1 MHQAVLLTAPGAS
14 SQGSNLAKLLDFFGV
29 PWQNS
34 TAKEFFAQI
43 HEGDENSIKF
53 RLLSS
58 AGAFL
63 EVIDRLKGNPE
74 DVRLWSRRVHSA
86 FVYAGDSPEILQKLA
101 RRLTGDD
108 ATVVREMNST
118 AGDLR
123 VTDQWNGFCAVMA
136 GVRVAASAADV
147 QPSLILNGSNRS
159 GRNIIAA
166 DGGATFLT
174 LGYENVAVFLSS
186 SESVIDIDSELTSEN
201 FDIRKNFLTAVP
213 IVLYIR
219 WAFADACWNSPE
231 ANACLVIDDP
241 LLKPDYGC
249 VNFKELLALMERHHF
264 ATNIAFI
271 PWNWRRS
278 NPDVVRLFTQRP
290 EHYSISIHG
299 SDHVAAEFGSRD
311 REQLYWK
318 IKRAVDRMSDH
329 ETSTGISHEKVM
341 VFPQGIFSEA
351 AMDVLKRSNF
361 TAAVNTDVLSV
372 DPHPPAIRISDVWDV
387 ALMRYGSFP
396 IFTRRYP
403 EQEIANFAF
412 DILLGKPCI
421 IGCHHDFCRD
431 RYKHLLELVNG
442 LNRLVR
448 PLSWRSL
455 GEVVKR
461 SFRQRE
467 FSAGAME
474 IEMYG
479 TELQL
484 ENYSGQRQRYLI
496 QRREPEPS
504 DIRDVRADSSQ
515 LTWSFADG
523 WVRFELELEG
533 DQEATIR
540 IQFRDMIAGSDGK
553 ENFSYRVKTRLR
565 RYLSE
570 VRDNYIVTTKL
581 RFADFVSR

>member
-1 MHQAVLLTAPGAS
+1 
-14 SQGSNLAKLLDFFGV
+14 
-29 PWQNS
+29 
-34 TAKEFFAQI
+34 
-43 HEGDENSIKF
+43 
-53 RLLSS
+53 
-58 AGAFL
+58 
-63 EVIDRLKGNPE
+63 
-74 DVRLWSRRVHSA
+74 
-86 FVYAGDSPEILQKLA
+86 
-101 RRLTGDD
+101 
-108 ATVVREMNST
+108 
-118 AGDLR
+118 
-123 VTDQWNGFCAVMA
+123 MA

-147 QPSLILNGSNRS
+147 RASLILNGSNRS

-166 DGGATFLT
+166 DDGATFLT
-174 LGYENVAVFLSS
+174 VGYENVAVFLST

-201 FDIRKNFLTAVP
+201 FDIREHFLTAVP
-213 IVLYIR
+213 VVLYIK
-219 WAFADACWNSPE
+219 WAFAGACWNSPE
-231 ANACLVIDDP
+231 ANASLVIDDP

-249 VNFKELLALMERHHF
+249 VNFKELLALMERYHF

-278 NPDVVRLFTQRP
+278 NPDVARLFTQRP

-299 SDHVAAEFGSRD
+299 ADHVAAEFGGRD

-361 TAAVNTDVLSV
+361 AAAVNTDVLSV

-403 EQEIANFAF
+403 EQEIGNFAF

-421 IGCHHDFCRD
+421 IGAHHDFCRD
-431 RYKHLLELVNG
+431 RYKHLLEFV
-442 LNRLVR
+442 NRLNALAR
-448 PLSWRSL
+448 PPSWRSL
-455 GEVVKR
+455 GEVVRR

-467 FSAGAME
+467 ISPGVLE
-474 IEMYG
+474 IEMFG
-479 TELQL
+479 TELRL

-496 QRREPEPS
+496 RRRELEPS
-504 DIRDVRADSSQ
+504 DIKDVRAGSSQ
-515 LTWSFADG
+515 LTWSFSDG
-523 WVRFELELEG
+523 CVRFELELER
-533 DQEATIR
+533 DQQATIR
-540 IQFRDMIAGSDGK
+540 VQFRGLIGSSDGN
-553 ENFSYRVKTRLR
+553 ENLSYRVRTRLR

-570 VRDNYIVTTKL
+570 VRDNYIVKNKL
-581 RFADFVSR
+581 QLSRLFQ

>member
-1 MHQAVLLTAPGAS
+1 MQQAVLLTAPGAS
-14 SQGSNLAKLLDFFGV
+14 SHGSNLAKLLNFFGV

-34 TAKEFFAQI
+34 TADEFFAQI
-43 HEGDENSIKF
+43 YKGDENSTKF

-74 DVRLWSRRVHSA
+74 SVRLWSRRVHSA

-101 RRLTGDD
+101 RKLTGDN
-108 ATVVREMNST
+108 ATVIREINST
-118 AGDLR
+118 AEDLR
-123 VTDQWNGFCAVMA
+123 VTDQWNDFCAVMA
-136 GVRVAASAADV
+136 GVRVTASAADV
-147 QPSLILNGSNRS
+147 QASLILNRSNRN

-166 DGGATFLT
+166 DEGATFLT
-174 LGYENVAVFLSS
+174 VEYENVAVFLSS
-186 SESVIDIDSELTSEN
+186 SKSVIDIDSKLTSEN
-201 FDIRKNFLTAVP
+201 FDIREHFLTAVP
-213 IVLYIR
+213 VVLYIK
-219 WAFADACWNSPE
+219 WAFAGVCWNSPE
-231 ANACLVIDDP
+231 ANASLVIDDP

-249 VNFKELLALMERHHF
+249 VNFKELLALMERYHF

-278 NPDVVRLFTQRP
+278 NPDVARLFRQRP
-290 EHYSISIHG
+290 EHYSLSIHG
-299 SDHVAAEFGSRD
+299 SDHVAAEFGSRN
-311 REQLYWK
+311 RGRLYWK
-318 IKRAVDRMSDH
+318 TKRAVDRMSDH

-372 DPHPPAIRISDVWDV
+372 DPRSPAIRISDVWDV

-396 IFTRRYP
+396 IFTRRSP
-403 EQEIANFAF
+403 EQKIANFAF

-421 IGCHHDFCRD
+421 IGSHHDFCRD
-431 RYKHLLELVNG
+431 RYKHLLDLVNG
-442 LNRLVR
+442 LNALAR

-455 GEVVKR
+455 GEVVRR

-467 FSAGAME
+467 SSLGVLE
-474 IEMYG
+474 IEMYA
-479 TELQL
+479 TELRL
-484 ENYSGQRQRYLI
+484 ENYSRQRQRYLI
-496 QRREPEPS
+496 RRREPEPL
-504 DIRDVRADSSQ
+504 DIKDVRADFRE
-515 LTWSFADG
+515 LTWSFSDG

-533 DQEATIR
+533 GQQATIR

-570 VRDNYIVTTKL
+570 VRDNYIVKTKL
-581 RFADFVSR
+581 RLSRLFE

>member
-1 MHQAVLLTAPGAS
+1 MQQAVLLTAPGAS
-14 SQGSNLAKLLDFFGV
+14 SHGSNLAKLLNFFGV

-34 TAKEFFAQI
+34 TAEEFFAQI
-43 HEGDENSIKF
+43 YKGDENSTKF

-74 DVRLWSRRVHSA
+74 SVRLWSRRVHSA

-101 RRLTGDD
+101 RKLTGDN
-108 ATVVREMNST
+108 ATVIREINST
-118 AGDLR
+118 AEDLR
-123 VTDQWNGFCAVMA
+123 VTDQWNDFCAVMA
-136 GVRVAASAADV
+136 GVRVTASAADV
-147 QPSLILNGSNRS
+147 QGSLILNRSNRN

-166 DGGATFLT
+166 DEGATFLT
-174 LGYENVAVFLSS
+174 VEYENVAVFLSS
-186 SESVIDIDSELTSEN
+186 SKSVIDIDSKLTSEN
-201 FDIRKNFLTAVP
+201 FDIREHFLTAVP
-213 IVLYIR
+213 VVLYIK
-219 WAFADACWNSPE
+219 WAFAGVCWNSPE
-231 ANACLVIDDP
+231 ANASLVIDDP

-249 VNFKELLALMERHHF
+249 VNFKELLALMERYHF

-278 NPDVVRLFTQRP
+278 NPDVARLFRQRP
-290 EHYSISIHG
+290 EHYSLSIHG
-299 SDHVAAEFGSRD
+299 SDHVAAEFGSRN
-311 REQLYWK
+311 RGQLYWK
-318 IKRAVDRMSDH
+318 TKRAVDRMSDH

-372 DPHPPAIRISDVWDV
+372 DPRSPAIRISDVWDV

-396 IFTRRYP
+396 IFTRRSP
-403 EQEIANFAF
+403 EQKIANFAF

-421 IGCHHDFCRD
+421 ICSHHDFCRD
-431 RYKHLLELVNG
+431 RYKHLLDLVNG
-442 LNRLVR
+442 LNALAR

-455 GEVVKR
+455 GEVVRR

-467 FSAGAME
+467 SSLGVLE
-474 IEMYG
+474 IEMYA
-479 TELQL
+479 TELRL
-484 ENYSGQRQRYLI
+484 ENYSRQRQRYLI
-496 QRREPEPS
+496 RRREPEPL
-504 DIRDVRADSSQ
+504 DIKDVRADFRK
-515 LTWSFADG
+515 LTWSFSDG

-533 DQEATIR
+533 GQQATIR

-570 VRDNYIVTTKL
+570 VRDNYIVKTKL
-581 RFADFVSR
+581 RLSRLFE

>member
-1 MHQAVLLTAPGAS
+1 MQQAVLLTAPGAS
-14 SQGSNLAKLLDFFGV
+14 SHGSNLAKLLNFFGV

-34 TAKEFFAQI
+34 TAEEFFAQI
-43 HEGDENSIKF
+43 YKGDENSTKF

-74 DVRLWSRRVHSA
+74 SVRLWSRRVHSA

-101 RRLTGDD
+101 RKLTGDN
-108 ATVVREMNST
+108 ATVIREINST
-118 AGDLR
+118 AEDLR
-123 VTDQWNGFCAVMA
+123 VTDQWNDFCAVMA
-136 GVRVAASAADV
+136 GVRVTASAADV
-147 QPSLILNGSNRS
+147 QASLILNRSNRN

-166 DGGATFLT
+166 DEGATFLT
-174 LGYENVAVFLSS
+174 VEYENVAVFLSS
-186 SESVIDIDSELTSEN
+186 SKSVIDIDSKLTSEN
-201 FDIRKNFLTAVP
+201 FDIREHFLTAVP
-213 IVLYIR
+213 VVLYIK
-219 WAFADACWNSPE
+219 WAFAGVCWNSPE
-231 ANACLVIDDP
+231 ANASLVIDDP

-249 VNFKELLALMERHHF
+249 VNFKELLALMERYHF

-278 NPDVVRLFTQRP
+278 NPDVARLFRQRP
-290 EHYSISIHG
+290 EHYSLSIHG
-299 SDHVAAEFGSRD
+299 SDHVAAEFGSRN
-311 REQLYWK
+311 RGQLYWK
-318 IKRAVDRMSDH
+318 TKRAVDRMSDH

-372 DPHPPAIRISDVWDV
+372 DPRSPAIRISDVWDV

-396 IFTRRYP
+396 IFTRRSP
-403 EQEIANFAF
+403 KQKIANFAF

-421 IGCHHDFCRD
+421 IGSHHDFCRD
-431 RYKHLLELVNG
+431 RYKHLLDLVNG
-442 LNRLVR
+442 LNALAR

-455 GEVVKR
+455 GEVVRR

-467 FSAGAME
+467 SSLGVLE
-474 IEMYG
+474 IEMYA
-479 TELQL
+479 TELRL
-484 ENYSGQRQRYLI
+484 ENYSRQRQRYLI
-496 QRREPEPS
+496 RRREPEPL
-504 DIRDVRADSSQ
+504 DIKDVRADFRK
-515 LTWSFADG
+515 LTWSFSDG

-533 DQEATIR
+533 GQQATIR

-570 VRDNYIVTTKL
+570 VRDNYIVKTKL
-581 RFADFVSR
+581 RLSRLFE

>member
-1 MHQAVLLTAPGAS
+1 MKHHAVLLTAPGSA
-14 SQGSNLAKLLDFFGV
+14 SQGSNLAKLLNFFGV

-34 TAKEFFAQI
+34 TAEEFFAQI
-43 HEGDENSIKF
+43 YQGDENSPKL

-63 EVIDRLKGNPE
+63 DLIERLKGNPE
-74 DVRLWSRRVHSA
+74 ALRLWSGRVHSA
-86 FVYAGDSPEILQKLA
+86 FVYAGDGPEILQKLA

-108 ATVVREMNST
+108 ATEVRKMNSS

-123 VTDQWNGFCAVMA
+123 VTDQWNGFCTVMA
-136 GVRVAASAADV
+136 GVQVAAPAADF
-147 QPSLILNGSNRS
+147 QPSLILDGSNRS

-166 DGGATFLT
+166 DNGATFLT
-174 LGYENVAVFLSS
+174 LEYENVAVFLSS
-186 SESVIDIDSELTSEN
+186 SESVIDIHSELTSEN
-201 FDIRKNFLTAVP
+201 FDVRKHFLAAVP
-213 IVLYIR
+213 AVLYIK
-219 WAFADACWNSPE
+219 WAFADVCWSSPE

-241 LLKPDYGC
+241 LLRPDYGC
-249 VNFKELLALMERHHF
+249 VNFKELLALMERYHF
-264 ATNIAFI
+264 STNIAFI

-278 NPDVVRLFTQRP
+278 NPDVARLFTQKP

-311 REQLYWK
+311 REQLYWRV
-318 IKRAVDRMSDH
+318 KRAVDRMSDH

-361 TAAVNTDVLSV
+361 TAAVNTDVLSA
-372 DPHPPAIRISDVWDV
+372 DPHPPAIRICDVWDV

-431 RYKHLLELVNG
+431 RYKHLLELVNR
-442 LNRLVR
+442 LNALTR

-455 GEVVKR
+455 GEVVRR

-467 FSAGAME
+467 FSVGVLE

-479 TELQL
+479 TELRL
-484 ENYSGQRQRYLI
+484 ENNSDQRQRYLI
-496 QRREPEPS
+496 RRPEPEPS
-504 DIRDVRADSSQ
+504 DIKDVRAGSSQ
-515 LTWSFADG
+515 LTWNFSDG
-523 WVRFELELEG
+523 CVRFELELER
-533 DQEATIR
+533 DQQATIR
-540 IQFRDMIAGSDGK
+540 IQFRDMVAGSNGK
-553 ENFSYRVKTRLR
+553 ENLSYRIKTRLR

-570 VRDNYIVTTKL
+570 VRDNYIVKNKL
-581 RFADFVSR
+581 QFSSLWE

>member
-1 MHQAVLLTAPGAS
+1 MQQAVLLTAPGAS
-14 SQGSNLAKLLDFFGV
+14 SHGSNLAKLLNFFGV

-34 TAKEFFAQI
+34 TAEEFFAQI
-43 HEGDENSIKF
+43 YKGDENSTKF

-74 DVRLWSRRVHSA
+74 SVRLWSRRVHSA

-101 RRLTGDD
+101 RKLTGDN
-108 ATVVREMNST
+108 ATVIREINST
-118 AGDLR
+118 AEDLR
-123 VTDQWNGFCAVMA
+123 VTDQWNDFCAVMA
-136 GVRVAASAADV
+136 GVRVTASAADV
-147 QPSLILNGSNRS
+147 QASLILNRSNRN

-166 DGGATFLT
+166 DEGATFLT
-174 LGYENVAVFLSS
+174 VEYENVAVFLSS
-186 SESVIDIDSELTSEN
+186 SKSVIDIDSKLTSEN
-201 FDIRKNFLTAVP
+201 FDIREHFLTAVP
-213 IVLYIR
+213 VVLYIK
-219 WAFADACWNSPE
+219 WAFAGVCWNSPE
-231 ANACLVIDDP
+231 ANASLVIDDP

-249 VNFKELLALMERHHF
+249 VNFKELLALMERYHF

-278 NPDVVRLFTQRP
+278 NPDVARLFRQRP
-290 EHYSISIHG
+290 EHYSLSIHG
-299 SDHVAAEFGSRD
+299 SDHVAAEFGSRN
-311 REQLYWK
+311 RGQLYWK
-318 IKRAVDRMSDH
+318 TKRAVDRMSDH

-372 DPHPPAIRISDVWDV
+372 DPRSPAIRISDVWDV

-396 IFTRRYP
+396 IFTRRSP
-403 EQEIANFAF
+403 EQKIANFAF

-421 IGCHHDFCRD
+421 ICSHHDFCRD
-431 RYKHLLELVNG
+431 RYKHLLDLVNG
-442 LNRLVR
+442 LNALAR

-455 GEVVKR
+455 GEVVRR

-467 FSAGAME
+467 SSLGVLE
-474 IEMYG
+474 IEMYA
-479 TELQL
+479 TELRL
-484 ENYSGQRQRYLI
+484 ENYSRQRQRYLI
-496 QRREPEPS
+496 RRREPEPL
-504 DIRDVRADSSQ
+504 DIKDVRADFRK
-515 LTWSFADG
+515 LTWSFSDG

-533 DQEATIR
+533 GQQATIR

-570 VRDNYIVTTKL
+570 VRDNYIVKTKL
-581 RFADFVSR
+581 RLSRLFE

>member
-1 MHQAVLLTAPGAS
+1 MQQAVLLTAPGAS
-14 SQGSNLAKLLDFFGV
+14 SHGSNLAKLLNFFGV

-34 TAKEFFAQI
+34 TADEFFAQI
-43 HEGDENSIKF
+43 YKGDENSTKF

-74 DVRLWSRRVHSA
+74 SVRLWSRRVHSA

-101 RRLTGDD
+101 RKLTGDN
-108 ATVVREMNST
+108 ATVIREINST
-118 AGDLR
+118 AEDLR
-123 VTDQWNGFCAVMA
+123 VTDQWNDFCAVMA
-136 GVRVAASAADV
+136 GVRVTASAADV
-147 QPSLILNGSNRS
+147 QASLILNRSNRN

-166 DGGATFLT
+166 DEGATFLT
-174 LGYENVAVFLSS
+174 VEYENVAVFLSS
-186 SESVIDIDSELTSEN
+186 SKSVIDIDSKLTSEN
-201 FDIRKNFLTAVP
+201 FDIREHFLTAVP
-213 IVLYIR
+213 VVLYIK
-219 WAFADACWNSPE
+219 WAFAGVCWNSPE
-231 ANACLVIDDP
+231 ANASLVIDDP

-249 VNFKELLALMERHHF
+249 VNFKELLALMERYHF

-278 NPDVVRLFTQRP
+278 NPDVARLFRQRP
-290 EHYSISIHG
+290 EHYSLSIHG
-299 SDHVAAEFGSRD
+299 SDHVAAEFGSRN
-311 REQLYWK
+311 RGRLYWK
-318 IKRAVDRMSDH
+318 TKRAVDRMSDH

-372 DPHPPAIRISDVWDV
+372 DPRSPAIRISDVWDV

-396 IFTRRYP
+396 IFTRRSP
-403 EQEIANFAF
+403 EQKIANFAF

-421 IGCHHDFCRD
+421 IGSHHDFCRD
-431 RYKHLLELVNG
+431 RYKHLLDLVNG
-442 LNRLVR
+442 LNALAR

-455 GEVVKR
+455 GEVVRR

-467 FSAGAME
+467 SSLGVLE
-474 IEMYG
+474 IEMYA
-479 TELQL
+479 TELRL
-484 ENYSGQRQRYLI
+484 ENYSRQRQRYLI
-496 QRREPEPS
+496 RRREPEPL
-504 DIRDVRADSSQ
+504 DIKDVRADFRE
-515 LTWSFADG
+515 LTWSFSDG

-533 DQEATIR
+533 GQQATIR

-553 ENFSYRVKTRLR
+553 ENFSYRVKARLR

-570 VRDNYIVTTKL
+570 VRDNYIVKTKL
-581 RFADFVSR
+581 RLSRLFE